1 MRLEGKTTIIT
12 GGASG
17 IGAATV
23 RRFVAEGAEVLIADR
38 NEEGANALAEEVG
51 SAAFAVAC
59 DVRDEEQIKNV
70 ASVATER
77 WGKVDVLVNNAG
89 SELNNTYKDTTVEEW
104 NRVMETDLRAPWL
117 FCKYVVPGMVER
129 GDGSVVNV
137 ASLNSLVG
145 FQNSTAYGAAKG
157 GLAVF
162 TLDIAVEL
170 ATSGVRFNAVC
181 PGVIDT
187 PMTGR
192 WWENIEDQEAA
203 KAELAAMMPIG
214 RLGRPEEIASAIL
227 FFASDDSTLCQ
238 GAILPVDGAYVAR

>member
-1 MRLEGKTTIIT
+1 MRLEGKTAIIT

-23 RRFVAEGAEVLIADR
+23 RRFVKEGARVLIADR
-38 NEEGANALAEEVG
+38 NEESANAVAAEMGDAALAV
-51 SAAFAVAC
+51 VC
-59 DVRDEEQIKNV
+59 DVRVEEDIQR
-70 ASVATER
+70 VATTALDR
-77 WGKVDVLVNNAG
+77 WGRIDVLVNNAG
-89 SELNNTYKDTTVEEW
+89 SELNKTYDDTTIDEW

-117 FCKYVVPGMVER
+117 FCKYVVPSMIEHGA
-129 GDGSVVNV
+129 GSVVNV

-170 ATSGVRFNAVC
+170 ASSGVRFNAVC

-192 WWENIEDQEAA
+192 WWQNVEDQEAA

-214 RLGRPEEIASAIL
+214 RLGRPDEIASAIL

>member
-1 MRLEGKTTIIT
+1 MRLEGKTAIIT

-23 RRFVAEGAEVLIADR
+23 RRFVKEGARVLIADR
-38 NEEGANALAEEVG
+38 NEESANAVAAEVG
-51 SAAFAVAC
+51 DAALAVAC
-59 DVRDEEQIKNV
+59 DVRVEEDIQR
-70 ASVATER
+70 VATTALDR
-77 WGKVDVLVNNAG
+77 WGRIDVLVNNAG
-89 SELNNTYKDTTVEEW
+89 SELNKTYDDTTIDDW

-117 FCKYVVPGMVER
+117 FCKYVVPSMIEHG
-129 GDGSVVNV
+129 GGSVVNV

-170 ATSGVRFNAVC
+170 ASSGVRFNAVC

-192 WWENIEDQEAA
+192 WWQNVEDQEAA

-214 RLGRPEEIASAIL
+214 RLGRPDEIASAIL